1 MSSSHSAL
9 PQSPQAHDKAGKVS
23 IASMIGSAVESYD
36 FFIYGTAAAGW
47 FGQVFF
53 HTSEPI
59 VGILAAFATM
69 AVGFFM
75 RPLGGYLAGHFGDRL
90 GRKTVLLWSLL
101 AMGGATILIGALPT
115 YAQAGVM
122 APVLLILLRMIQ
134 GIGFG
139 AEWGGAVLMAC
150 EHAPPKRRGF
160 FGAVPQIGIPLGL
173 LLANSAFLVSAALF
187 EGDWVWRAPFLASV
201 VMVAVG
207 MWIRLGVSESPEF
220 EKMKADNT
228 LVKQPAL
235 AVIRSDWRKILQIAG
250 LRLAETGGYYLSTSF
265 MLSYVLLA
273 GVASRE
279 SVLWGTMIG
288 SGLGLVSHLLYG
300 ALSDRIGRK
309 KVFLIGSLFT
319 IAFGIPMFML
329 INSGAVVMVVVA
341 VTLSLVL
348 SHDPIF
354 AVEPSW
360 FTEQFPANV
369 RSSGISLGYNCASL
383 IAGALPFLATALYAK
398 VGWMGP
404 ALLFSSLGVISTL
417 CALGMRETAP
427 AVAKAIAVPDPVQM
441 RNLRAREV
449 AGRAS

>member
-1 MSSSHSAL
+1 MSTSSTASA
-9 PQSPQAHDKAGKVS
+9 QTESKAGKVS
-23 IASMIGSAVESYD
+23 FASMVGSAVESYD

-53 HTSEPI
+53 HTTEPI

-101 AMGGATILIGALPT
+101 AMGGATVLIGALPT
-115 YAQAGVM
+115 YAQAGVI
-122 APVLLILLRMIQ
+122 APILLILLRMIQ

-150 EHAPPKRRGF
+150 EHAPAHRRGF

-173 LLANSAFLVSAALF
+173 LMANGAFLLSAALF

-207 MWIRLGVSESPEF
+207 MWIRMSVSESPEF
-220 EKMKADNT
+220 EKAKAENT

-235 AVIRSDWRKILQIAG
+235 QVIREDWRKVLQIAG
-250 LRLAETGGYYLSTSF
+250 LRLAETGGYYLATSF
-265 MLSYVLLA
+265 MLSYVVLSGIA
-273 GVASRE
+273 TKQN
-279 SVLWGTMIG
+279 VLWGTMIG
-288 SGLGLVSHLLYG
+288 SAIGLGSHLFYG

-309 KVFLIGSLFT
+309 PVFLIGSLFT
-319 IAFGIPMFML
+319 IVFGIPMFMMINTGIVPL
-329 INSGAVVMVVVA
+329 IIVA
-341 VTLSLVL
+341 VAMALIL

-354 AVEPSW
+354 AVEASW

-383 IAGALPFLATALYAK
+383 VAGTLPFIATALYSQ

-404 ALLFSSLGVISTL
+404 AILFSLLGVVSTL
-417 CALGMRETAP
+417 CAVKMRETAP
-427 AVAKAIAVPDPVQM
+427 AVAKDMPVVE
-441 RNLRAREV
+441 RAAPV
-449 AGRAS
+449 GKQALQ

>member
-1 MSSSHSAL
+1 MSSSTTASV
-9 PQSPQAHDKAGKVS
+9 PPRDKAGKVS
-23 IASMIGSAVESYD
+23 FASMIGSAVESYD

-53 HTSEPI
+53 HTTEPI

-101 AMGGATILIGALPT
+101 AMGGATVLIGALPT
-115 YAQAGVM
+115 YEQVGVI
-122 APVLLILLRMIQ
+122 APILLILLRMIQ
-134 GIGFG
+134 GVGFG

-150 EHAPPKRRGF
+150 EHAPAHRRGF

-173 LLANSAFLVSAALF
+173 LMANGAFLLSALLF

-201 VMVAVG
+201 AMVAVG
-207 MWIRLGVSESPEF
+207 MWIRLSVSESPEF
-220 EKMKADNT
+220 EKAKAANT

-235 AVIRSDWRKILQIAG
+235 QVIREDWRKILQIAG
-250 LRLAETGGYYLSTSF
+250 LRLAETGGYYLATSF

-273 GVASRE
+273 GIATKQN
-279 SVLWGTMIG
+279 VLWGTMIG
-288 SGLGLVSHLLYG
+288 SALGLGSHLFYG

-309 KVFLIGSLFT
+309 PVFLLGSVFT
-319 IAFGIPMFML
+319 IVFGIPMFMM
-329 INSGAVVMVVVA
+329 INTAVVPLIVVA
-341 VTLSLVL
+341 VAMALLL

-354 AVEPSW
+354 AVEASW

-383 IAGALPFLATALYAK
+383 VAGTLPFIATALYAQ

-404 ALLFSSLGVISTL
+404 AILFSLLGVVSTL
-417 CALGMRETAP
+417 CAVNMRETAP
-427 AVAKAIAVPDPVQM
+427 AVAKDLPIVGRQAPVKGQA
-441 RNLRAREV
+441 LQ
-449 AGRAS
+449 

>member
-1 MSSSHSAL
+1 MS
-9 PQSPQAHDKAGKVS
+9 QSQVATAQPGDKAAKVS
-23 IASMIGSAVESYD
+23 FASMVGSAVESYD

-53 HTSEPI
+53 HTTEPI

-101 AMGGATILIGALPT
+101 AMGGATVLIGALPT
-115 YAQAGVM
+115 YAQAGVI
-122 APVLLILLRMIQ
+122 APILLILLRMIQ

-150 EHAPPKRRGF
+150 EHAPAHRRGF

-173 LLANSAFLVSAALF
+173 LMANGAFLLSAAVL

-201 VMVAVG
+201 LMVGVG
-207 MWIRLGVSESPEF
+207 TWIRLGVSESPEF
-220 EKMKADNT
+220 EKMKAQNT
-228 LVKQPAL
+228 VIKQPAL
-235 AVIRSDWRKILQIAG
+235 QVLKNDWRKVLQIAG
-250 LRLAETGGYYLSTSF
+250 LRLAETGGYYLATSF

-273 GVASRE
+273 GVATKNN
-279 SVLWGTMIG
+279 VLWGTLIG
-288 SGLGLVSHLLYG
+288 SALGLGSHLLYG

-309 KVFLIGSLFT
+309 PVFLLGSLFT
-319 IAFGIPMFML
+319 IAFGIPMFMM
-329 INSGAVVMVVVA
+329 INTGVVPLVIVA
-341 VTLSLVL
+341 VAVSLLL

-354 AVEPSW
+354 AVEASW
-360 FTEQFPANV
+360 FSEQFPANV
-369 RSSGISLGYNCASL
+369 RSSGISLGYNVASL
-383 IAGALPFLATALYAK
+383 VAGTLPFIATALFAK

-404 ALLFSSLGVISTL
+404 AVLFSLLGVVSTL
-417 CALGMRETAP
+417 CALKMRETAP
-427 AVAKAIAVPDPVQM
+427 AVAKAPVAVAQP
-441 RNLRAREV
+441 V
-449 AGRAS
+449 AGGLKYQ

>member
-1 MSSSHSAL
+1 MNPSPSATTQ
-9 PQSPQAHDKAGKVS
+9 PGDKAAKVS
-23 IASMIGSAVESYD
+23 FASMIGSAVESYD

-47 FGQVFF
+47 FGRVFF
-53 HTSEPI
+53 HTTEPI
-59 VGILAAFATM
+59 IGILAAFATM

-101 AMGGATILIGALPT
+101 AMGGATVLIGALPT
-115 YAQAGVM
+115 YEQAGLL
-122 APVLLILLRMIQ
+122 APLLLIVLRMVQ

-150 EHAPPKRRGF
+150 EHAPAHRRGF

-173 LLANSAFLVSAALF
+173 LMANGAFLLSGALL

-201 VMVAVG
+201 AMVAVG
-207 MWIRLGVSESPEF
+207 MYIRLGVSESPEF
-220 EKMKADNT
+220 EKAKADNT

-235 AVIRSDWRKILQIAG
+235 QVIRSDWRKILQIAG
-250 LRLAETGGYYLSTSF
+250 LRLAETGGYYIATSF

-279 SVLWGTMIG
+279 NVLWGTMIG
-288 SGLGLVSHLLYG
+288 SALGLGSHLFYG

-309 KVFLIGSLFT
+309 PVFLLGSLFT
-319 IAFGIPMFML
+319 IVFGIPMFMM
-329 INSGAVVMVVVA
+329 INSGVIVLVVVA
-341 VTLSLVL
+341 VALALLL

-354 AVEPSW
+354 AVEASW

-383 IAGALPFLATALYAK
+383 VAGTLPFVATALYAS

-404 ALLFSSLGVISTL
+404 AVLFSLLGVASTL
-417 CALGMRETAP
+417 CALKMRETAP
-427 AVAKAIAVPDPVQM
+427 AVATAAPLIVRGAVVNQA
-441 RNLRAREV
+441 L
-449 AGRAS
+449 

>member
-1 MSSSHSAL
+1 MSSSNTASTQ
-9 PQSPQAHDKAGKVS
+9 PHDKAAKVS
-23 IASMIGSAVESYD
+23 FASMIGSAVESYD

-53 HTSEPI
+53 HTTEPI

-75 RPLGGYLAGHFGDRL
+75 RPLGGYLAGHYGDRI

-101 AMGGATILIGALPT
+101 AMGGATVLIGALPT
-115 YAQAGVM
+115 YEQVGLI
-122 APVLLILLRMIQ
+122 APLLLILLRMIQ

-150 EHAPPKRRGF
+150 EHAPPHRRGF

-173 LLANSAFLVSAALF
+173 LMANGAFLLSGALF

-207 MWIRLGVSESPEF
+207 MYIRLGVSESPEF
-220 EKMKADNT
+220 EKAKAANT

-235 AVIRSDWRKILQIAG
+235 DVIRKDWRKVLLIAG
-250 LRLAETGGYYLSTSF
+250 LRLAETGGYYIATSF

-273 GVASRE
+273 GVAAKE
-279 SVLWGTMIG
+279 NVLWGTLIG
-288 SGLGLVSHLLYG
+288 SALGLGSHLFYG

-309 KVFLIGSLFT
+309 PVFLLGALFT
-319 IAFGIPMFML
+319 IVFGIPLFMM
-329 INSGAVVMVVVA
+329 INSGVVILIVVA
-341 VTLSLVL
+341 VALALLL

-354 AVEPSW
+354 AVEASW

-383 IAGALPFLATALYAK
+383 IAGALPFVATLLFAK
-398 VGWMGP
+398 LGWMGP
-404 ALLFSSLGVISTL
+404 AVLYSLLGVISTL
-417 CALGMRETAP
+417 CALKMRETAP
-427 AVAKAIAVPDPVQM
+427 AVAKEPQWDKCGTMTSKPVPLGKAV
-441 RNLRAREV
+441 RH
-449 AGRAS
+449 

>member
-1 MSSSHSAL
+1 MS
-9 PQSPQAHDKAGKVS
+9 QSQLATAQPGDKAAKVS
-23 IASMIGSAVESYD
+23 FASMVGSAVESYD

-53 HTSEPI
+53 HTTEPI

-101 AMGGATILIGALPT
+101 AMGGATVLIGALPT
-115 YAQAGVM
+115 YAQAGVI
-122 APVLLILLRMIQ
+122 APILLILLRMIQ

-150 EHAPPKRRGF
+150 EHAPAHRRGF

-173 LLANSAFLVSAALF
+173 LLANGAFLLSAAVL

-201 VMVAVG
+201 LMVGVG
-207 MWIRLGVSESPEF
+207 TWIRLGVSESPEF
-220 EKMKADNT
+220 EKMKAENT
-228 LVKQPAL
+228 LIKQPAL
-235 AVIRSDWRKILQIAG
+235 QVLKNDWRKVLQIAG
-250 LRLAETGGYYLSTSF
+250 LRLAETGGYYIATSF

-273 GVASRE
+273 GVATKNN
-279 SVLWGTMIG
+279 VLWGTLIG
-288 SGLGLVSHLLYG
+288 SALGLGSHLLYG

-309 KVFLIGSLFT
+309 PVFLLGSLFT
-319 IAFGIPMFML
+319 IAFGIPMFMM
-329 INSGAVVMVVVA
+329 INTGVVPMVIVA
-341 VTLSLVL
+341 VALSLLL

-354 AVEPSW
+354 AVEASW

-369 RSSGISLGYNCASL
+369 RSSGISLGYNVASL
-383 IAGALPFLATALYAK
+383 VAGTLPFIATALFAK

-404 ALLFSSLGVISTL
+404 AVLFSSLGVVSTL
-417 CALGMRETAP
+417 CALKMRETAP
-427 AVAKAIAVPDPVQM
+427 AVAKEPVAVAQQP
-441 RNLRAREV
+441 V
-449 AGRAS
+449 AGSLKYQ

>member
-1 MSSSHSAL
+1 MSSSNTASTQ
-9 PQSPQAHDKAGKVS
+9 PHDKAAKVS
-23 IASMIGSAVESYD
+23 FASMIGSAVESYD

-53 HTSEPI
+53 HTTEPI

-75 RPLGGYLAGHFGDRL
+75 RPLGGYLAGHYGDRI

-101 AMGGATILIGALPT
+101 AMGGATVLIGALPT
-115 YAQAGVM
+115 YEQVGLI
-122 APVLLILLRMIQ
+122 APLLLILLRMIQ

-150 EHAPPKRRGF
+150 EHAPPHRRGF

-173 LLANSAFLVSAALF
+173 LMANGAFLLSGALF

-207 MWIRLGVSESPEF
+207 MYIRMGVSESPEF
-220 EKMKADNT
+220 EKAKAANT

-235 AVIRSDWRKILQIAG
+235 DVIRKDWRKVLLIAG
-250 LRLAETGGYYLSTSF
+250 LRLAETGGYYIATSF

-273 GVASRE
+273 GVAAKE
-279 SVLWGTMIG
+279 NVLWGTLIG
-288 SGLGLVSHLLYG
+288 SALGIGSHLFYG

-309 KVFLIGSLFT
+309 PVFLLGALFT
-319 IAFGIPMFML
+319 IVFGIPMFMM
-329 INSGAVVMVVVA
+329 INSGVVILIVVA
-341 VTLSLVL
+341 VALALLL

-354 AVEPSW
+354 AVEASW

-383 IAGALPFLATALYAK
+383 IAGALPFIATLLFAK
-398 VGWMGP
+398 LGWMGP
-404 ALLFSSLGVISTL
+404 AVLFSLLGVISTL
-417 CALGMRETAP
+417 CALKMRETAP
-427 AVAKAIAVPDPVQM
+427 AVAKEPQWDECYTLTSKPVPLGKAI
-441 RNLRAREV
+441 RH
-449 AGRAS
+449 

>member
-1 MSSSHSAL
+1 MSRSQTASSQPRDRA
-9 PQSPQAHDKAGKVS
+9 AKVS
-23 IASMIGSAVESYD
+23 FASMIGSAVESYD

-53 HTSEPI
+53 HTTEPI
-59 VGILAAFATM
+59 IGILAAFATM

-101 AMGGATILIGALPT
+101 AMGGATVLIGALPT
-115 YAQAGVM
+115 YEQAGLL

-150 EHAPPKRRGF
+150 EHAPAHRRGF

-173 LLANSAFLVSAALF
+173 LMANGAFLLSGALLQG
-187 EGDWVWRAPFLASV
+187 EWVWRAPFLASV
-201 VMVAVG
+201 LMVAVG
-207 MWIRLGVSESPEF
+207 MYIRLGVSESPEF
-220 EKMKADNT
+220 EKAKAENT

-235 AVIRSDWRKILQIAG
+235 QVIRSDWRKILQIAG
-250 LRLAETGGYYLSTSF
+250 LRLAETGGYYIATSF

-273 GVASRE
+273 GVAAKE
-279 SVLWGTMIG
+279 NVLWGTMIG
-288 SGLGLVSHLLYG
+288 SALGLGSHLMYG

-309 KVFLIGSLFT
+309 PVFLLGSLFT
-319 IAFGIPMFML
+319 IVFGIPMFMM
-329 INSGAVVMVVVA
+329 INSGVVVLIVVA
-341 VTLSLVL
+341 VAMALLL

-354 AVEPSW
+354 AVEASW

-383 IAGALPFLATALYAK
+383 VAGALPFIATALFAK

-404 ALLFSSLGVISTL
+404 AVLFSLLGVVSTL
-417 CALGMRETAP
+417 CALRMRETAP
-427 AVAKAIAVPDPVQM
+427 AVAKQSTAIERTAV
-441 RNLRAREV
+441 V
-449 AGRAS
+449 ANQAL

>member
-1 MSSSHSAL
+1 MSRSTAASSQTDS
-9 PQSPQAHDKAGKVS
+9 KAGKVS
-23 IASMIGSAVESYD
+23 FASMVGSAVESYD

-53 HTSEPI
+53 HTTEPI

-101 AMGGATILIGALPT
+101 AMGGATVLIGALPT
-115 YAQAGVM
+115 YAQAGVI
-122 APVLLILLRMIQ
+122 APILLILLRMIQ

-150 EHAPPKRRGF
+150 EHAPAHRRGF

-173 LLANSAFLVSAALF
+173 LMANGAFLLSAVLF

-207 MWIRLGVSESPEF
+207 MWIRLSVSESPEF
-220 EKMKADNT
+220 EKAKAENT

-235 AVIRSDWRKILQIAG
+235 QVIREDWRKVLQIAG
-250 LRLAETGGYYLSTSF
+250 LRLAETGGYYLATSF
-265 MLSYVLLA
+265 MLSYVVLSGIA
-273 GVASRE
+273 TKQN
-279 SVLWGTMIG
+279 VLWGTMIG
-288 SGLGLVSHLLYG
+288 SAIGLGSHLFYG

-309 KVFLIGSLFT
+309 PVFLIGSLFT
-319 IAFGIPMFML
+319 IVFGIPMFMMINTGIVPL
-329 INSGAVVMVVVA
+329 IIVA
-341 VTLSLVL
+341 VAMALIL

-354 AVEPSW
+354 AVEASW

-383 IAGALPFLATALYAK
+383 VAGTLPFIATALYSQ

-404 ALLFSSLGVISTL
+404 AILFSLLGVVSTA
-417 CALGMRETAP
+417 CAVKMRETAP
-427 AVAKAIAVPDPVQM
+427 AVAKDLPVVE
-441 RNLRAREV
+441 RSGAV
-449 AGRAS
+449 AGQVAR

>member
-1 MSSSHSAL
+1 M
-9 PQSPQAHDKAGKVS
+9 V
-23 IASMIGSAVESYD
+23 GSAVESYD

-53 HTSEPI
+53 HTTEPI

-101 AMGGATILIGALPT
+101 AMGGATVLIGALPT
-115 YAQAGVM
+115 YAQAGVI
-122 APVLLILLRMIQ
+122 APILLILLRMIQ

-150 EHAPPKRRGF
+150 EHAPAHRRGF

-173 LLANSAFLVSAALF
+173 LMANGAFLLSAVLF

-207 MWIRLGVSESPEF
+207 MWIRLSVSESPEF
-220 EKMKADNT
+220 EKAKAENT

-235 AVIRSDWRKILQIAG
+235 QVIREDWRKVLQIAG
-250 LRLAETGGYYLSTSF
+250 LRLAETGGYYLATSF
-265 MLSYVLLA
+265 MLSYVVLSGIA
-273 GVASRE
+273 TKQN
-279 SVLWGTMIG
+279 VLWGTMIG
-288 SGLGLVSHLLYG
+288 SAIGLGSHLFYG

-309 KVFLIGSLFT
+309 PVFLLGSLFT
-319 IAFGIPMFML
+319 IVFGIPMFMMINTGIVPL
-329 INSGAVVMVVVA
+329 IIVA
-341 VTLSLVL
+341 VAMALIL

-354 AVEPSW
+354 AVEASW

-383 IAGALPFLATALYAK
+383 VAGTLPFIATALYSQ

-404 ALLFSSLGVISTL
+404 AVLFSVLGVVSTL
-417 CALGMRETAP
+417 CAVKMRETAP
-427 AVAKAIAVPDPVQM
+427 AVARPVPVAEHGA
-441 RNLRAREV
+441 NV
-449 AGRAS
+449 AGHVAR

>member
-1 MSSSHSAL
+1 MSESTTA
-9 PQSPQAHDKAGKVS
+9 SPQAENNAGKVS
-23 IASMIGSAVESYD
+23 FASMIGSAVESYD

-53 HTSEPI
+53 HTTEPI
-59 VGILAAFATM
+59 IGILAAFATM

-75 RPLGGYLAGHFGDRL
+75 RPLGGYLAGHYGDRL

-101 AMGGATILIGALPT
+101 AMGGATVLIGALPT
-115 YAQAGVM
+115 YEQAGVI
-122 APVLLILLRMIQ
+122 APILLILLRMIQ

-150 EHAPPKRRGF
+150 EHAPANRRGF
-160 FGAVPQIGIPLGL
+160 FGAVPQIGIPMGL
-173 LLANSAFLVSAALF
+173 LLANGAFLLSAMLF
-187 EGDWVWRAPFLASV
+187 EGDWVWRAPFLASL

-207 MWIRLGVSESPEF
+207 MWIRLSVSESPEF
-220 EKMKADNT
+220 EKAKAENK

-235 AVIRSDWRKILQIAG
+235 EVIRKDWRKVLQIAG
-250 LRLAETGGYYLSTSF
+250 LRLAETGGYYLATSF

-273 GVASRE
+273 GIATKQN
-279 SVLWGTMIG
+279 VLWGTMIG
-288 SGLGLVSHLLYG
+288 SAIGLGSHLFYG

-309 KVFLIGSLFT
+309 PVFLIGSLFT
-319 IAFGIPMFML
+319 IVFGIPMFMMINTGIVPL
-329 INSGAVVMVVVA
+329 IVVA
-341 VTLSLVL
+341 VAMALIL

-354 AVEPSW
+354 AVEASW

-383 IAGALPFLATALYAK
+383 VAGTLPFIATALYAQ

-404 ALLFSSLGVISTL
+404 AILFSSLGVVSTL
-417 CALGMRETAP
+417 CAMKMRETAP
-427 AVAKAIAVPDPVQM
+427 AVAKELSPLERTATVGKQALQ
-441 RNLRAREV
+441 
-449 AGRAS
+449 